1 MISPLLSVAE
11 MAAVD
16 AAAHDLDA
24 LIERAGRAVAR
35 EAVRL
40 MGGAYGRRVVVLAGP
55 GNNGADGRVA
65 AAVLER
71 AGVRVRVV
79 ELGEPIDGH
88 RPDLVI
94 DAAVGAGLSRP
105 FTAPELPWATPV
117 LAVDTPADWV
127 LSSGTLETGPALAE
141 LGSARTLV
149 VHDAPEAE
157 STAAAPPQ
165 RRSRYCGPARQVG
178 GLPGARPGAERA
190 VPGGG

>member
-40 MGGAYGRRVVVLAGP
+40 MGGAYGRRVVVLVGP

-71 AGVRVRVV
+71 AGV
-79 ELGEPIDGH
+79 
-88 RPDLVI
+88 
-94 DAAVGAGLSRP
+94 
-105 FTAPELPWATPV
+105 
-117 LAVDTPADWV
+117 LAQ
-127 LSSGTLETGPALAE
+127 L
-141 LGSARTLV
+141 
-149 VHDAPEAE
+149 
-157 STAAAPPQ
+157 
-165 RRSRYCGPARQVG
+165 
-178 GLPGARPGAERA
+178 
-190 VPGGG
+190 